1 MSDCRRVGI
10 AALLLLAFILAR
22 PAAASTA
29 AENTGRAECLSVQ
42 SKILGDK
49 VPYCVLLPPSYDTD
63 KNRRFPILYF
73 LHGLGDNEQSFVRS
87 GGWNLTEDLW
97 ERGKLSEFLIVTPA
111 GGASFYINSHD
122 GRSRYED
129 FLLREFIPF
138 IEHRYRTAGGRAQR
152 GIGGISMGGYGALR
166 LAFLHPELFGSVT
179 AQSAALIEKLPE
191 FAPAN
196 SQRSSRLQILGA
208 VFGSPPDRAFWDHNN
223 PLTIARTANLSRLK
237 IYFDCGSEDDFG
249 FEAGAGALDK
259 ILTGRRV
266 PHESHIY
273 PGRHDW
279 TYFAGHLAES
289 LEFHAKA
296 FAPAAA
302 QAPK

>member
-1 MSDCRRVGI
+1 MNDSRLIKI
-10 AALLLLAFILAR
+10 AALALAIFAVAAR
-22 PAAASTA
+22 PAGAAD
-29 AENTGRAECLSVQ
+29 TGRAECLSLK
-42 SKILGDK
+42 SKILGK
-49 VPYCVLLPPSYDTD
+49 QVPYCTLLPPSYDADIT
-63 KNRRFPILYF
+63 RRYPILYF

-97 ERGKLSEFLIVTPA
+97 ERHQLSEFLIVTPA
-111 GGASFYINSHD
+111 GEASFYINSHD

-138 IEHRYRTAGGRAQR
+138 IEHRYRIAGNRVDR

-191 FAPAN
+191 FKASDA
-196 SQRSSRLQILGA
+196 QRSPRFQLLGA
-208 VFGSPPDRAFWDHNN
+208 VFGSPPDRAFWDRNN
-223 PLTIARTANLSRLK
+223 PLNIARTANLSALK

-249 FEAGAGALDK
+249 FDAGAAALDK
-259 ILTGRRV
+259 ILTARHIA
-266 PHESHIY
+266 HEFHIY

-279 TYFAGHLAES
+279 TYFAAHLPAV
-289 LEFHAKA
+289 LEFHAQS
-296 FAPAAA
+296 FAAVAHTA
-302 QAPK
+302 K

>member
-1 MSDCRRVGI
+1 MNNSRPIKI
-10 AALLLLAFILAR
+10 AALALALFAIAAR
-22 PAAASTA
+22 PATA
-29 AENTGRAECLSVQ
+29 AAETGRAECLSLK
-42 SKILGDK
+42 SKILGK
-49 VPYCVLLPPSYDTD
+49 QVPYCTLLPPSYDAGTT
-63 KNRRFPILYF
+63 RRYPILYF

-97 ERGKLSEFLIVTPA
+97 ERHQLSEFLIVTPA
-111 GGASFYINSHD
+111 GEASFYINSHD

-138 IEHRYRTAGGRAQR
+138 IEHRYRIEGNRVER

-191 FAPAN
+191 FKASDA
-196 SQRSSRLQILGA
+196 QRSPRLQVLGG
-208 VFGSPPDRAFWDHNN
+208 VFGSPPDRAFWDRNN
-223 PLTIARTANLSRLK
+223 PLTIARTANLRALK

-249 FEAGAGALDK
+249 FDGGAAALDK
-259 ILTGRRV
+259 ILTARHIA
-266 PHESHIY
+266 HEFHIY

-279 TYFAGHLAES
+279 TYFAAHLPAV
-289 LEFHAKA
+289 LEFHAQ
-296 FAPAAA
+296 FFAAA
-302 QAPK
+302 AHAAK

>member
-1 MSDCRRVGI
+1 MNNSRPIKI
-10 AALLLLAFILAR
+10 AALALALFAVSAR
-22 PAAASTA
+22 PAAAA
-29 AENTGRAECLSVQ
+29 DTGRAECLSLK
-42 SKILGDK
+42 SKILGK
-49 VPYCVLLPPSYDTD
+49 QVPYCTLLPPSYDADTT
-63 KNRRFPILYF
+63 RRYPILYF

-97 ERGKLSEFLIVTPA
+97 ERHQLSEFLIVTPA
-111 GGASFYINSHD
+111 GEASFYINSHD

-138 IEHRYRTAGGRAQR
+138 IEHRYRIAGDHLER

-191 FAPAN
+191 FTASDA
-196 SQRSSRLQILGA
+196 QRSPRLQVLGG
-208 VFGSPPDRAFWDHNN
+208 VFGSPPDRAFWDRNN
-223 PLTIARTANLSRLK
+223 PLNIARTANLSGLK

-249 FEAGAGALDK
+249 FDAGAAALDK
-259 ILTGRRV
+259 ILAARHIA
-266 PHESHIY
+266 HEFHIY

-279 TYFAGHLAES
+279 TYFAAHLPAV
-289 LEFHAKA
+289 LEFHAQS
-296 FAPAAA
+296 FAAA
-302 QAPK
+302 AHTAK